1 MLQVNG
7 IREYHFLVPC
17 FLPRYLVSGDQK
29 YILVPPSN
37 NKDID
42 TFIFIRVL
50 QVIGNFLTAR
60 DSFLEVNY
68 AGEASGKI
76 RKPTR

>member
-17 FLPRYLVSGDQK
+17 FLPGVRDQT
-29 YILVPPSN
+29 YIPRSR